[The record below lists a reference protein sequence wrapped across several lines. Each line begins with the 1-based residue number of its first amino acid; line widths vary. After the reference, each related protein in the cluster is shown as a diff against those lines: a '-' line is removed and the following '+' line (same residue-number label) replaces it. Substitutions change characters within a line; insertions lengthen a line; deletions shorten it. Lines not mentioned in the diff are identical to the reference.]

1 MKDEEPG
8 ERLNA
13 AMADALR
20 RLAEVKARAEAIAR
34 CADRMH
40 DRIALRLQQLR
51 SRIETET
58 SDVERLALEGD
69 YLTLLTVRA
78 RAAQVKALAMR
89 DADRLKKVI

>member
-51 SRIETET
+51 SRIGT
-58 SDVERLALEGD
+58 
-69 YLTLLTVRA
+69 
-78 RAAQVKALAMR
+78 
-89 DADRLKKVI
+89 